1 MFEGIIGL
9 VHLAI
14 SLWAFLSI
22 IKSSAT
28 MGLKIIWIVL
38 VLLLPVIGL
47 IVWLLVGPKGHG

>member
-14 SLWAFLSI
+14 SLWAILSI